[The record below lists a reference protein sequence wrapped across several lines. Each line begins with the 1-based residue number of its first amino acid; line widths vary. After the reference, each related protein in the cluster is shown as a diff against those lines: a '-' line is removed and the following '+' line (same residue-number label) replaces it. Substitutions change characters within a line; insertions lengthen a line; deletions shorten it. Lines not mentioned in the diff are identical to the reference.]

1 MRANTQPPYGC
12 TKTIAKKFNMKKVV
26 LIEDSKVLGQA
37 LSGALKVEGVEV
49 FWAENGVA
57 GVSLAKQVKPDL
69 ILLDLML
76 PKLSGFEVCKL
87 LKTDNGTWRIPI
99 VIMSTL
105 SDPQSRDR
113 AMEAGA
119 DYFIPK
125 PYDLAST
132 MAEIKKHL
140 KL

>member
-1 MRANTQPPYGC
+1 
-12 TKTIAKKFNMKKVV
+12 MKKVV
-26 LIEDSKVLGQA
+26 LVEDSKVLA
-37 LSGALKVEGVEV
+37 TAFCGALKIEGVEV
-49 FWAENGVA
+49 IWAADGVKGVA
-57 GVSLAKQVKPDL
+57 AAKQHKPDL

-87 LKTDNGTWRIPI
+87 LKTDNATWKIPV

-105 SDPQSRDR
+105 SDPESRDR
-113 AMEAGA
+113 ATQAGA

-132 MAEIKKHL
+132 MAEIKKYLHI
-140 KL
+140 